1 MKFPRAVLRP
11 LVAILVPALFL
22 GPLISFRRATAQAIQ
37 ANSSQDSITRL
48 GPLTLSDLKVTA
60 GSLGV
65 LIEWRT
71 TYELDNLGFNIYRE
85 QNGRREQINRGIVP
99 GSALIVGVGN
109 ALPGGYS
116 YSRFDPAGTAF
127 RIVEKREDKV
137 TVRQTG

>member
-11 LVAILVPALFL
+11 LVAILVPAFFL

-37 ANSSQDSITRL
+37 ANSSQNSITQL

-60 GSLGV
+60 GSQGV

-85 QNGRREQINRGIVP
+85 QNGRREQINLLSRASLLGEMTASIAHEVNQP
-99 GSALIVGVGN
+99 LSSIMSILARDVSGKTSVELN
-109 ALPGGYS
+109 AV
-116 YSRFDPAGTAF
+116 A
-127 RIVEKREDKV
+127 VE
-137 TVRQTG
+137 